1 MAKIEIKQ
9 VTTKKDLKK
18 FIKFSDDLYKD
29 EPNYVYY
36 LHFDEMNF
44 FLPEKNPAYE
54 YCRTIEFLAYED
66 GKIVGRISGLI
77 NDVYNKKVNKKFLR
91 FNHFDFI
98 DDVEVARALMNAIIE
113 WGEKEG
119 MTELNG
125 PLGATDLDKQGMLV
139 EGFEYKG
146 MYITYYNFAYYPKIM
161 DQLGFKKDVDWV
173 EYLVPMPKSVDPR
186 LEKISGMLLDRY
198 GFKLL
203 NFKSFKE
210 FEPYAKQL
218 FHIMDEAFAPLHGTV
233 PITEK
238 QVQSYVDLALKVINF
253 EYVKLIADKDG
264 KIVAFGALASSLT
277 EATRP
282 SKGKLLPLGWY
293 RVLHTMKHSK
303 VLDMYF
309 VGVLPEYQSLG
320 VNAILMSAIT
330 KAAMKNGVEMAE
342 TGPELEDNEKIQAQW
357 KNYEGVKK
365 IRRRRCYIRKLE
377 KL

>member
-98 DDVEVARALMNAIIE
+98 DDVEVARALLNAIIE
-113 WGEKEG
+113 WGQKEG

-186 LEKISGMLLDRY
+186 LEKISGMLLDR
-198 GFKLL
+198 
-203 NFKSFKE
+203 KS
-210 FEPYAKQL
+210 
-218 FHIMDEAFAPLHGTV
+218 V
-233 PITEK
+233 
-238 QVQSYVDLALKVINF
+238 V
-253 EYVKLIADKDG
+253 
-264 KIVAFGALASSLT
+264 
-277 EATRP
+277 
-282 SKGKLLPLGWY
+282 
-293 RVLHTMKHSK
+293 
-303 VLDMYF
+303 
-309 VGVLPEYQSLG
+309 
-320 VNAILMSAIT
+320 
-330 KAAMKNGVEMAE
+330 
-342 TGPELEDNEKIQAQW
+342 
-357 KNYEGVKK
+357 
-365 IRRRRCYIRKLE
+365 
-377 KL
+377 